1 MNVHKAAELLGV
13 KRHAVYQYH
22 RMGILRTTRTDRGL
36 LDFDED
42 DVKALVKARSLP
54 GETIAYRIVE
64 ALGYDLDVL
73 RGSCRSACCGNQ
85 RKAVSVLMYEE
96 GFPIAAIGRFVNRD
110 SSTVFTWV
118 NSVSRNSGFI
128 KEAMRIWE
136 EKKKE

>member
-13 KRHAVYQYH
+13 GRHAVYQYH
-22 RMGILRTTRTDRGL
+22 RMGILRTTRTDRGV

-42 DVKALVKARSLP
+42 DIKALVKARSLP
-54 GETIAYRIVE
+54 SETIAYRIVE

-73 RGSCRSACCGNQ
+73 RGSCRSACCVIQ
-85 RKAVSVLMYEE
+85 RKAVAVLMYEE

-118 NSVSRNSGFI
+118 NSVSRNSVFI